1 MEVENQEID
10 LSTLDGILK
19 FERNNHLTFD
29 DRINFL
35 YPKTRTNSKQSFTS
49 IVPNNLSLQDKS
61 DFIKLSSKHPYQCE
75 YKSGSGHHY
84 SDVGSI
90 RTSHPIPEDC
100 EIYYYEV
107 LVVNQGERS
116 RIAVGLTALGTD
128 LTHQPGWDRHT
139 FGYHGDDGGYFREN
153 GYPGHQQYGP
163 TFGTND
169 VIGCGINFKT
179 RSCFFTKNGKC
190 LGTVFKNMPLINLY
204 PTVGVHS
211 KGEIVSINF
220 GQKPFLYNIKMEM
233 VLNEASLK
241 DAEGSSKAISA

>member
-1 MEVENQEID
+1 MEVENRID

-107 LVVNQGERS
+107 LVVNQGERN

-128 LTHQPGWDRHT
+128 LTHQPG
-139 FGYHGDDGGYFREN
+139 
-153 GYPGHQQYGP
+153 
-163 TFGTND
+163 
-169 VIGCGINFKT
+169 
-179 RSCFFTKNGKC
+179 
-190 LGTVFKNMPLINLY
+190 
-204 PTVGVHS
+204 
-211 KGEIVSINF
+211 
-220 GQKPFLYNIKMEM
+220 
-233 VLNEASLK
+233 
-241 DAEGSSKAISA
+241 